1 MSGIQ
6 HDEIGSLAGLFL
18 PSDTNTNEGCSLDI
32 PQQVIHLRDVG
43 PYLPNETISL
53 GHFSSKETPSAKNAV
68 LITREGCP
76 STTEPNFCPRENL
89 GSQGGSAVTQSFEEE
104 QPIVHDLLQRSIS
117 SSGSPPSLP
126 GTDLH
131 EVSLAE
137 GFHESTGTNTV
148 NLNSPS
154 GSGIDMRHAFKPCE
168 AQSNANDTANDTM
181 QLDVSVD
188 GKVEMDWFCL
198 HVSTGH

>member
-6 HDEIGSLAGLFL
+6 HDEIDPLAGLFL
-18 PSDTNTNEGCSLDI
+18 PSDTNEGCSLDI
-32 PQQVIHLRDVG
+32 PQRAIHLREAG
-43 PYLPNETISL
+43 PYLPNETDSL
-53 GHFSSKETPSAKNAV
+53 GHFSSKEIPSAKNAV
-68 LITREGCP
+68 LIPGKGCP
-76 STTEPNFCPRENL
+76 STVEPNFYPRENL
-89 GSQGGSAVTQSFEEE
+89 GSQKDSAVTQSFEDE
-104 QPIVHDLLQRSIS
+104 QPIVRDSLQRPVS
-117 SSGSPPSLP
+117 SSESPPSLP

-148 NLNSPS
+148 NLNLPS

-181 QLDVSVD
+181 QLDVPVD

-198 HVSTGH
+198 HVSTRH